1 MSESENSRI
10 ELESG
15 ATAWHPI
22 MLGSTDVGRGTNIGS
37 MSHIGNNVKIGK
49 DCRIQGSVYIA
60 DGCSI
65 GSNVFI
71 GPGATITN
79 DRYPPSGGQWSPVI
93 VEDDVIIGANAT
105 IICGVTIG
113 EYALI
118 GAGAVIVKDVPPFSL
133 VVGNPG
139 RIIGKVDKNGNKE

>member
-65 GSNVFI
+65 GSNVFWV
-71 GPGATITN
+71 AC
-79 DRYPPSGGQWSPVI
+79 Y
-93 VEDDVIIGANAT
+93 
-105 IICGVTIG
+105 C
-113 EYALI
+113 
-118 GAGAVIVKDVPPFSL
+118 
-133 VVGNPG
+133 
-139 RIIGKVDKNGNKE
+139 